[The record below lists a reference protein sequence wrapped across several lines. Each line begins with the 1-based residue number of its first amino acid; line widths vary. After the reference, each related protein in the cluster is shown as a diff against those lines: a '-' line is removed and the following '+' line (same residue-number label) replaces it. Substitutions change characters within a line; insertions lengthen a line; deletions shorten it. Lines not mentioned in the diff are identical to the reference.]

1 MLEQVESKIQELKQ
15 LRTEEY
21 YKKKDEDL
29 QAWGLTYKKDGKKV
43 TPIIVTDEE
52 YEALIKAA
60 NGVGSSGRNAYAK
73 SLRVLAF
80 IVIGLGAIGGSVA
93 ASIADSLSIVYFS
106 LSLIAGLILGAV
118 FFGLSEAIRLLQQI
132 VDDKPNAKPDY
143 IEKKDPAKAA
153 AKPRKKEAPQAQS
166 VQTTQQTVYTQVPYQ
181 PVYTAQ
187 SGQPVYAQA
196 QPVYQQPP
204 VYIYTQQPPV
214 QTQPADS
221 GIHYGEKNKK

>member
-52 YEALIKAA
+52 YEALIQAA

-80 IVIGLGAIGGSVA
+80 IVIGLGALGGSVA
-93 ASIADSLSIVYFS
+93 ASVTDSLGVVYFS
-106 LSLIAGLILGAV
+106 LSLVAGLILAAI

-132 VDDKPNAKPDY
+132 VDDKPNAKPEY
-143 IEKKDPAKAA
+143 IEKRDPAKAA
-153 AKPRKKEAPQAQS
+153 PAKAKKKAAPAPQPA
-166 VQTTQQTVYTQVPYQ
+166 QTTQTVYTQVPL
-181 PVYTAQ
+181 
-187 SGQPVYAQA
+187 YAQP

-214 QTQPADS
+214 QQTQPADS
-221 GIHYGEKNKK
+221 GIHYGEQKK